1 MTDTAAMGIVTAIS
15 IGVFLLAFWR
25 AGVVPCAKS
34 AVAATRDAMLAM
46 RDPSLDE
53 RAREHVVQTMAL
65 RLAGISGSLIL
76 RNLAALIV
84 GYVPIVAADWLGFT
98 TQAAVLSFMTRW
110 AIFIFSRDGRGH
122 ARVRGRRR
130 SARMAALNAYSALDR
145 FVHRIAFLHPG
156 VQIAA
161 ADIEDRLFARDLDGI
176 EIGAPIFITSLP
188 RAGTTILLAA
198 LDSIPEVATHIY
210 RDMPFVLAP
219 LLWSRLCGRFRRQAV
234 LHERAHGDGIA
245 IGYDSPE
252 AFEEVIWRCFWPE
265 HFDSQGITLWS
276 ATEANADA
284 REFMTR
290 HFRKI
295 VALRCKHAARPS
307 LRLRKNN
314 ANIARLDLIAE
325 MFPTAAVLV
334 PLRSPLAHAGSLRRQ
349 HENFL
354 RLHGEDAFTLRY
366 MADIGHYE
374 FGALHRPIRFQ
385 ESARLPRG

>member
-1 MTDTAAMGIVTAIS
+1 
-15 IGVFLLAFWR
+15 
-25 AGVVPCAKS
+25 
-34 AVAATRDAMLAM
+34 
-46 RDPSLDE
+46 
-53 RAREHVVQTMAL
+53 
-65 RLAGISGSLIL
+65 
-76 RNLAALIV
+76 
-84 GYVPIVAADWLGFT
+84 
-98 TQAAVLSFMTRW
+98 
-110 AIFIFSRDGRGH
+110 
-122 ARVRGRRR
+122 
-130 SARMAALNAYSALDR
+130 MAALNAYSALDR

-161 ADIEDRLFARDLDGI
+161 ADIEDRLFARDTRRDRDR
-176 EIGAPIFITSLP
+176 
-188 RAGTTILLAA
+188 RADLHHLAA
-198 LDSIPEVATHIY
+198 SGGHDNPPRGTRLHPEVATRIY

-290 HFRKI
+290 HFRQDSRSS
-295 VALRCKHAARPS
+295 LQARSETGS
-307 LRLRKNN
+307 LRLPKNN

-349 HENFL
+349 HENFYGFTGRMHSRFATWPTSGTMSSARCTARSGSRNL
-354 RLHGEDAFTLRY
+354 R
-366 MADIGHYE
+366 
-374 FGALHRPIRFQ
+374 
-385 ESARLPRG
+385 RLPRG